1 MAKFKIDKEK
11 LNSKS
16 INRSVRFDSKMYER
30 LERLSVENGV
40 SFNKIVKECIA
51 YALSHM

>member
-16 INRSVRFDSKMYER
+16 INRSVRFDSEMYEK
-30 LERLSVENGV
+30 LERLSAENGV

>member
-1 MAKFKIDKEK
+1 MAKFKINKDK

-16 INRSVRFDSKMYER
+16 INRSVRFDSEMYEK
-30 LERLSVENGV
+30 LNKLSIENGV
-40 SFNKIVKECIA
+40 SFNKVVKECIA